1 MTRPAHISVVVLN
14 SALKCLASVVD
25 DEVEEAALDAQF
37 YAAGGGFRA
46 NPSLATAIRYG
57 HYCNNKNTLLSFIPI
72 LEVSIYEQFLRYFYS
87 QIYSDLDK

>member
-1 MTRPAHISVVVLN
+1 MTRPALISVVVLN

-57 HYCNNKNTLLSFIPI
+57 HYCNNPI
-72 LEVSIYEQFLRYFYS
+72 NIIHTRPL
-87 QIYSDLDK
+87 